1 MVDLQKTLS
10 QFRSRN
16 HATFTFAKPAVA
28 IAGHP
33 IVEAI
38 AQSARNQFKYQ
49 K

>member
-1 MVDLQKTLS
+1 MVDLQKPFA
-10 QFRSRN
+10 QFGSRN

-28 IAGHP
+28 ITGHP